1 MTHSLDKE
9 TLLKVMTF
17 FNHAGGVGKSSTA
30 RDVAYLLGDRGFR
43 VLLIDADPQ
52 ANLTE
57 WLGVTEDVALE
68 STIYPALIDDGGP
81 ENVED
86 LSLPLPVNVY
96 GIDFIPS
103 TLELAAAEQR
113 LVGEVDGI
121 RRLSEAVRKL
131 KGYDYVLIDPSP
143 SLGML
148 SSCCTVA
155 ADYVVVPLP
164 PNSKGR
170 KGLPTILTT
179 IKRFRRVNPNLRLLI
194 AVITNRENTRQDRE
208 MITLYQE
215 KLGSVMPLSSPLT
228 HRPAVFRN
236 AEHAGQPIP
245 VYEPGGEADKEI
257 RTVVEELLVALEAG
271 ADRAS

>member
-1 MTHSLDKE
+1 MN
-9 TLLKVMTF
+9 VVTF

-30 RDVAYLLGDRGFR
+30 RDVAYLLGERGYR

-57 WLGVTEDVALE
+57 WLGVTDDVPLA
-68 STIYPALIDDGGP
+68 STVYPALIDDGGL
-81 ENVED
+81 EAVDE
-86 LSLPLPVNVY
+86 LALPPGIRVH
-96 GIDFIPS
+96 GIDLIPS

-121 RRLSEAVRKL
+121 RRLREAVRKL
-131 KGYDYVLIDPSP
+131 EGYDFVLIDPSP

-155 ADYVVVPLP
+155 ADFVVVPLP

-179 IKRFRRVNPNLRLLI
+179 ITRFRRVNPKLRLLM

-208 MITLYQE
+208 MLTLYQE

-245 VYEPGGEADKEI
+245 LFEPGGEADKEI
-257 RTVVEELLVALEAG
+257 RTVVEELLAALAAIKDKVA
-271 ADRAS
+271 

>member
-1 MTHSLDKE
+1 MRLVAWVNV
-9 TLLKVMTF
+9 LTF

-30 RDVAYLLGDRGFR
+30 RDIAYLLGERGLR
-43 VLLIDADPQ
+43 VLLLDADPQ

-57 WLGVTEDVALE
+57 WLGVTYDVPLE
-68 STIYPALIDDGGP
+68 QTVYPALIDDGGP
-81 ENVED
+81 ESVAD
-86 LSLPLPVNVY
+86 LALPEPIRVH
-96 GIDFIPS
+96 GIDFVPS

-113 LVGEVDGI
+113 LVGEVDGV
-121 RRLSEAVRKL
+121 RRLSEAVRRL
-131 KGYDYVLIDPSP
+131 ENYDFVLIDPSP

-155 ADYVVVPLP
+155 ADFVVVPLP

-179 IKRFRRVNPNLRLLI
+179 IKRFRRVNPKLRLLM
-194 AVITNRENTRQDRE
+194 AVVTNRENTRQDRE
-208 MITLYQE
+208 MLDLYRE
-215 KLGSVMPLSSPLT
+215 KLGSVMPLSSPLS

-245 VYEPGGEADKEI
+245 LFEPGGEADREI
-257 RTVVEELLVALEAG
+257 RTVVDELLAALASSKE
-271 ADRAS
+271 RAW

>member
-1 MTHSLDKE
+1 MA
-9 TLLKVMTF
+9 LKVLTF

-30 RDVAYLLGDRGFR
+30 RDVAYLLGERGYR
-43 VLLIDADPQ
+43 TLLIDADPQ

-57 WLGVTEDVALE
+57 WMGVSEDVDLGD
-68 STIYPALIDDGGP
+68 TIYPALIDDGGP
-81 ENVED
+81 EDVSD
-86 LSLPLPVNVY
+86 LALPEPRMVHGVA
-96 GIDFIPS
+96 FIPS

-121 RRLSEAVRKL
+121 RRLRESVRRL
-131 KGYDYVLIDPSP
+131 NDAYDFVLIDPSP

-148 SSCCTVA
+148 SSVCTVA
-155 ADYVVVPLP
+155 ADFVVVPLP

-179 IKRFRRVNPNLRLLI
+179 IRRFRRVNPELSLLL

-208 MITLYQE
+208 MLELYRE
-215 KLGSVMPLSSPLT
+215 KLGSVMPISSALT

-236 AEHAGQPIP
+236 AEHAGEPIP
-245 VYEPGGEADKEI
+245 VFEPGGEADREI
-257 RTVVEELLVALEAG
+257 RVVVDELLAALAREA
-271 ADRAS
+271 A

>member
-1 MTHSLDKE
+1 MN
-9 TLLKVMTF
+9 VVTF

-30 RDVAYLLGDRGFR
+30 RDVAYLLVEHGFR

-57 WLGVTEDVALE
+57 WLGVTEDVPLKT
-68 STIYPALIDDGGP
+68 TIYPALIDDGGLD
-81 ENVED
+81 NVDD
-86 LSLPLPVNVY
+86 LSLPVPMNVY

-121 RRLSEAVRKL
+121 RRLSEAVHKL
-131 KGYDYVLIDPSP
+131 EGYDFVLIDPSP

-148 SSCCTVA
+148 TSCCTVA

-179 IKRFRRVNPNLRLLI
+179 INRFRRVNPKLRLLM

-208 MITLYQE
+208 MLLLYQE
-215 KLGSVMPLSSPLT
+215 KLGQVMPLSSPLT

-245 VYEPGGEADKEI
+245 MFEPRGEADKEI
-257 RTVVEELLVALEAG
+257 RLVVGEFLEAL
-271 ADRAS
+271 AASKDKVA

>member
-1 MTHSLDKE
+1 MH
-9 TLLKVMTF
+9 VMTF

-30 RDVAYLLGDRGFR
+30 RDIAYLLGERGHR

-57 WLGVTEDVALE
+57 WLGVTDDVPLE
-68 STIYPALIDDGGP
+68 LTVYPALIDDGGL
-81 ENVED
+81 ENADD
-86 LSLPLPVNVY
+86 LSLPVPTSRY
-96 GIDFIPS
+96 GIDLIPS

-121 RRLSEAVRKL
+121 RRLNEAVRKL
-131 KGYDYVLIDPSP
+131 EGYDFVLIDPSP

-179 IKRFRRVNPNLRLLI
+179 IKRFRRVNPNLRLLM

-208 MITLYQE
+208 MLALYQE
-215 KLGSVMPLSSPLT
+215 KLGPVMSLSSPLT

-245 VYEPGGEADKEI
+245 LFEPGGEADKEI
-257 RTVVEELLVALEAG
+257 RTVVDELMAALALSKDQVA
-271 ADRAS
+271 

>member
-1 MTHSLDKE
+1 VVLNV
-9 TLLKVMTF
+9 LTF

-30 RDVAYLLGDRGFR
+30 RDVAYLLGERGLS

-57 WLGVTEDVALE
+57 WLGITADVPLE
-68 STIYPALIDDGGP
+68 KTIYSALIDEGGP
-81 ENVED
+81 ETADD
-86 LSLPLPVNVY
+86 LLLPEPMKVHGV
-96 GIDFIPS
+96 DFI
-103 TLELAAAEQR
+103 
-113 LVGEVDGI
+113 
-121 RRLSEAVRKL
+121 RKL
-131 KGYDYVLIDPSP
+131 KGYDFVLIDPSP

-170 KGLPTILTT
+170 KGLPTILAT
-179 IKRFRRVNPNLRLLI
+179 IKRFRRVNPKLRLLM
-194 AVITNRENTRQDRE
+194 AVVTNRENTRQDRE
-208 MITLYQE
+208 MLALYQE
-215 KLGSVMPLSSPLT
+215 KLGPVMPLSSPLA

-245 VYEPGGEADKEI
+245 VFEPGGEADKEI
-257 RTVVEELLVALEAG
+257 RRVVDELLAALATG
-271 ADRAS
+271 KDKVS

>member
-1 MTHSLDKE
+1 MILN
-9 TLLKVMTF
+9 VVTF

-30 RDVAYLLGDRGFR
+30 RDVAYLLGERGLS

-57 WLGVTEDVALE
+57 WLGITEDIPLE
-68 STIYPALIDDGGP
+68 KTIYPGLIDEGGL
-81 ENVED
+81 EIADD
-86 LSLPLPVNVY
+86 LSLPAPTRVH

-121 RRLSEAVRKL
+121 RRLGEAVRKL
-131 KGYDYVLIDPSP
+131 KGYDFVLIDPSP

-179 IKRFRRVNPNLRLLI
+179 IKRFRRVNPKLRLLM
-194 AVITNRENTRQDRE
+194 AVVTNRENTRQDRE
-208 MITLYQE
+208 MLALYRE
-215 KLGSVMPLSSPLT
+215 KLEPVMPLSSPLA

-245 VYEPGGEADKEI
+245 LFEPGGEADKEI
-257 RTVVEELLVALEAG
+257 RVVVEELLAALATG
-271 ADRAS
+271 KDRVS

>member
-1 MTHSLDKE
+1 MNI
-9 TLLKVMTF
+9 MTF

-30 RDVAYLLGDRGFR
+30 RDVAYLLGELGHR

-57 WLGVTEDVALE
+57 WMGVTEDVPLE
-68 STIYPALIDDGGP
+68 STVYPALIDDGGL
-81 ENVED
+81 ENMSD
-86 LSLPLPVNVY
+86 LSLPIPMSRY
-96 GIDFIPS
+96 GIDLIPS

-121 RRLSEAVRKL
+121 RRLNEAIRKL
-131 KGYDYVLIDPSP
+131 EGYDFVLIDPSP

-179 IKRFRRVNPNLRLLI
+179 IKRFRRVNPSLRLLM

-208 MITLYQE
+208 MLTLYQE

-245 VYEPGGEADKEI
+245 VFEPGGEADKEI
-257 RTVVEELLVALEAG
+257 RTVADELLVALASSK
-271 ADRAS
+271 DRVA

>member
-1 MTHSLDKE
+1 MNI
-9 TLLKVMTF
+9 MTF

-30 RDVAYLLGDRGFR
+30 RDVAYLLGELGHR

-57 WLGVTEDVALE
+57 WMGVTEDVPLE
-68 STIYPALIDDGGP
+68 STVYPALIDDGGL
-81 ENVED
+81 ENMSD
-86 LSLPLPVNVY
+86 LSLPIPMSRY
-96 GIDFIPS
+96 GIDLIPS

-121 RRLSEAVRKL
+121 RRLNEAIRKL
-131 KGYDYVLIDPSP
+131 EGYDFVLIDPSP

-179 IKRFRRVNPNLRLLI
+179 IKRFRRVNPSLRLLM

-208 MITLYQE
+208 MLTLYQE
-215 KLGSVMPLSSPLT
+215 KLGSVIPLSSPLT

-245 VYEPGGEADKEI
+245 VFEPGGEADKEI
-257 RTVVEELLVALEAG
+257 RTVADELLVALASSK
-271 ADRAS
+271 DRVA

>member
-1 MTHSLDKE
+1 MKIL
-9 TLLKVMTF
+9 TF

-30 RDVAYLLGDRGFR
+30 RDVAYLLGERGFR

-57 WLGVTEDVALE
+57 WLGVIEDVPLE
-68 STIYPALIDDGGP
+68 KTVYPALIDDGGT
-81 ENVED
+81 EQLDD
-86 LSLPLPVNVY
+86 LSLPAPMSVH

-113 LVGEVDGI
+113 LMGEVDGV
-121 RRLSEAVRKL
+121 RRLSEAVHKL
-131 KGYDYVLIDPSP
+131 NGYDFVLIDPSP

-170 KGLPTILTT
+170 KGLPTILVT
-179 IKRFRRVNPNLRLLI
+179 IKRFRRANPKLRLLMAI
-194 AVITNRENTRQDRE
+194 ITNRENTRQDRE
-208 MITLYQE
+208 MLELYKE
-215 KLGSVMPLSSPLT
+215 KLGPVMPLSSPLA

-245 VYEPGGEADKEI
+245 VFEPGGDADKEI
-257 RTVVEELLVALEAG
+257 RTVVDELLAALSADTGG
-271 ADRAS
+271 AA

>member
-1 MTHSLDKE
+1 MNVL
-9 TLLKVMTF
+9 TF

-30 RDVAYLLGDRGFR
+30 RDVAYLLGERGLK

-57 WLGVTEDVALE
+57 WLGVTDDVPLE
-68 STIYPALIDDGGP
+68 QTVYPALIDDGGP
-81 ENVED
+81 ENVAD
-86 LSLPLPVNVY
+86 LALPEPLRVH

-121 RRLSEAVRKL
+121 RRLGEAVRQL
-131 KGYDYVLIDPSP
+131 GGYDFVLIDPSP

-179 IKRFRRVNPNLRLLI
+179 IKRFRRVNPKLRLLM
-194 AVITNRENTRQDRE
+194 AVVTNRENTRQDRE
-208 MITLYQE
+208 MLELYRE
-215 KLGSVMPLSSPLT
+215 KLGSVMPLSSPLA

-245 VYEPGGEADKEI
+245 VFEPGGEADREI
-257 RTVVEELLVALEAG
+257 RTVVGELLAAVANTKGQEA
-271 ADRAS
+271 

>member
-1 MTHSLDKE
+1 
-9 TLLKVMTF
+9 LKVLTF

-30 RDVAYLLGDRGFR
+30 RDVAYLLGERGFK

-57 WLGVTEDVALE
+57 WMGIKEDVELAE
-68 STIYPALIDDGGP
+68 TIYPALIDEGGP
-81 ENVED
+81 EDISD
-86 LSLPLPVNVY
+86 LTLPEPRDAHGVA
-96 GIDFIPS
+96 FIPS

-113 LVGEVDGI
+113 LVGEVDGV
-121 RRLSEAVRKL
+121 RRLREAVRKL
-131 KGYDYVLIDPSP
+131 KGYDFVLIDPSP

-155 ADYVVVPLP
+155 ADHVVVPLP

-179 IKRFRRVNPNLRLLI
+179 IRRFRRVNPELTLLL

-208 MITLYQE
+208 MIELYRE
-215 KLGSVMPLSSPLT
+215 KLGPVMPLSSALT
-228 HRPAVFRN
+228 HRPAIFRN

-245 VYEPGGEADKEI
+245 RFEPGGEADREI
-257 RTVVEELLVALEAG
+257 RVVVDELLIALNMKVAL
-271 ADRAS
+271 